1 MKYHELGYWLTES
14 AKWVDHYYST
24 LSKRPVRPNLSP
36 GDFTKKISLS
46 PPEKAQSVKAV
57 FEDFKNIVPD
67 AMTHWQHPKFFAY
80 FPANASP
87 ASIFAESLSNSM
99 GAQAML
105 WQTSPAATEME
116 TVVIDWLRQALGLKD
131 GFKGTI
137 QDTATTATFCAVL
150 TMREKALGFSGLK
163 DGLYGSKKL
172 KIYASDNVHSSIE
185 KAVRLSGIGENNLC
199 KIKLDENLSIN
210 HNELENKI
218 KKDINDGHV
227 PAGLILSL
235 GGTSIGASDD
245 ILPLMSLAKKY
256 SLYTHIDAA
265 WAGSAMLC
273 PEFRYLW
280 EGVDMADSIVFN
292 PHKWLGA
299 QFDCSIQFLKD
310 PTDQINTLGLR
321 PAYLETLDVEEVTN
335 YNEWTIPLGR
345 RFRALK
351 IWFLM
356 RIYGLEQLRDMIRNH
371 IMWAKELEN
380 LFESDENFKVIT
392 SSPFGLFTFQLLSEG
407 QGSDENT
414 KKLLNLINADGECY
428 LTQTLTSKKFVI
440 RVSVGS
446 FETTR
451 EDVLRVHDIANK
463 FRKTIN

>member
-36 GDFTKKISLS
+36 GDFTKKLSLS

>member
-36 GDFTKKISLS
+36 GDFTKKLSLS

-185 KAVRLSGIGENNLC
+185 KAVRLSGIGEKNLC

>member
-36 GDFTKKISLS
+36 GDFTKKLSLS

-256 SLYTHIDAA
+256 TLYTHIDAA

>member
-36 GDFTKKISLS
+36 GDFTKKLSLS

-463 FRKTIN
+463 FRETIN

>member
-24 LSKRPVRPNLSP
+24 LSKRPVRPNIAP
-36 GDFTKKISLS
+36 GDFTKKLSLS
-46 PPEKAQSVKAV
+46 PPEKAQSVKTV

-116 TVVIDWLRQALGLKD
+116 TVVIDWLRQALGLKE

-163 DGLYGSKKL
+163 DGLYGSQKL
-172 KIYASDNVHSSIE
+172 RIYASDNAHSSIE

-199 KIKLDENLSIN
+199 KIELDKNLSIN
-210 HNELENKI
+210 CAKLELKI
-218 KKDINDGHV
+218 KKDIKDGHV
-227 PAGLILSL
+227 PAGLILIL

-245 ILPLMSLAKKY
+245 ILPLMSLARKY
-256 SLYTHIDAA
+256 NLYTHIDAA
-265 WAGSAMLC
+265 WAGSAILC
-273 PEFRYLW
+273 AEFRHFGD
-280 EGVDMADSIVFN
+280 GVDMADSIVFN

-310 PTDQINTLGLR
+310 PASQINTLGLR

-356 RIYGLEQLRDMIRNH
+356 RVYGLEQLRGMLRNH
-371 IMWAKELEN
+371 ITWAKELEN
-380 LFESDENFKVIT
+380 LFEADKNFKVIT
-392 SSPFGLFTFQLLSEG
+392 SSPFGLFTFQLLKEG
-407 QGSDENT
+407 ESSDEST

-428 LTQTLTSKKFVI
+428 LTQTLTSEKFVI

-451 EDVLRVHDIANK
+451 EDVLRVYEIASK
-463 FRKTIN
+463 FGKAIS

>member
-36 GDFTKKISLS
+36 GDFTKKLSLS

-116 TVVIDWLRQALGLKD
+116 TVVVDWLRQALGLKD

-245 ILPLMSLAKKY
+245 ILPLMSLSKKY
-256 SLYTHIDAA
+256 GLYTHIDAA

-356 RIYGLEQLRDMIRNH
+356 RIYGLEQLRDMLRNH
-371 IMWAKELEN
+371 IVWAKELEN

-392 SSPFGLFTFQLLSEG
+392 SSPFGLFTFQLLKEG
-407 QGSDENT
+407 KGSDEDT
-414 KKLLNLINADGECY
+414 KRLLNLINADGECY

>member
-36 GDFTKKISLS
+36 GDFTKKLSLS

-57 FEDFKNIVPD
+57 FEDFKNIVPN

-463 FRKTIN
+463 FRKTI

>member
-1 MKYHELGYWLTES
+1 
-14 AKWVDHYYST
+14 
-24 LSKRPVRPNLSP
+24 
-36 GDFTKKISLS
+36 
-46 PPEKAQSVKAV
+46 V

>member
-14 AKWVDHYYST
+14 AKWVDYYYST
-24 LSKRPVRPNLSP
+24 LSKRSVRPNLSP
-36 GDFTKKISLS
+36 GDFTKKLSLS

-150 TMREKALGFSGLK
+150 TMREKSLGFSGLK

>member
-36 GDFTKKISLS
+36 GDFTKKLSLS

-116 TVVIDWLRQALGLKD
+116 TVVVDWLRQALGLKD

-256 SLYTHIDAA
+256 GLYTHIDAA

-356 RIYGLEQLRDMIRNH
+356 RIYGLEQLRDMLRNH
-371 IMWAKELEN
+371 IVWAKELEN

-407 QGSDENT
+407 QGSDEDT
-414 KKLLNLINADGECY
+414 KRLLNLINADGECY

-451 EDVLRVHDIANK
+451 EDVLRVHAIANK
-463 FRKTIN
+463 FRKAIN

>member
-36 GDFTKKISLS
+36 GDFTKKLSLS

-245 ILPLMSLAKKY
+245 ILPLMYLAKKY
-256 SLYTHIDAA
+256 GLYTHIDAA